1 MRYTTLIDITQ
12 CDALYTNTNIRLV
25 YLHLVLKAGYHD
37 HDKDIVNT
45 SIRRLA
51 ADVGISVSATR
62 HAIKQLAKYK
72 MVNQAKGVFAV
83 RKWCPEQPI
92 TTRQK
97 LQQQKQQQDAAAAAA
112 AERRAKAKLQRE
124 EEQRRAELK
133 AQGKSS
139 LDVYKDMLRQRAADG
154 DAAAIDKLNQL
165 GE

>member
-12 CDALYTNTNIRLV
+12 CEALYTNINIRLV

-37 HDKDIVNT
+37 HDKDIVNI

-62 HAIKQLAKYK
+62 HAIKQLVKYK
-72 MVNQAKGVFAV
+72 MVNQAKGALAV

-97 LQQQKQQQDAAAAAA
+97 LQQQKQKYEWKRDAY
-112 AERRAKAKLQRE
+112 RE
-124 EEQRRAELK
+124 VNTSLSAFEKGIFDNILPHIGGLK
-133 AQGKSS
+133 NG
-139 LDVYKDMLRQRAADG
+139 V
-154 DAAAIDKLNQL
+154 
-165 GE
+165 